1 MTPLPKLYQ
10 SKWKK
15 KKTRP
20 KNDRAID
27 LGSPLLN
34 DIADAFLTGA
44 TIGVTKVVAEDTYYA
59 VNRGSV
65 SSQDFEYTLK
75 NMCKEGA
82 YYGTVAGVFVTTEY
96 GLESVRGRR
105 DWKNTMI
112 AGAMTGAVMSAV
124 NKNNKDKILA
134 DAIVA
139 GTIAGAAL
147 FLRNLATGSLRK

>member
-1 MTPLPKLYQ
+1 M
-10 SKWKK
+10 S
-15 KKTRP
+15 RP

-34 DIADAFLTGA
+34 DIADAFLKSA
-44 TIGVTKVVAEDTYYA
+44 TIGVTKAAAEDTYYA
-59 VNRGSV
+59 VKRGSV

-105 DWKNTMI
+105 DWFLLYSLKLLCSSNTSIGHNAHISSYML
-112 AGAMTGAVMSAV
+112 
-124 NKNNKDKILA
+124 IL
-134 DAIVA
+134 
-139 GTIAGAAL
+139 
-147 FLRNLATGSLRK
+147 NL